1 MKKIIDDAFVV
12 FGMMFLVL
20 LVASYFTEVGE
31 LVHNGRTYLLVLFA
45 AIIVG
50 RYFRL
55 IVKAKKSS

>member
-1 MKKIIDDAFVV
+1 MKKIINEAFVI

-31 LVHNGRTYLLVLFA
+31 LVHNGRTYLLVLFV

-50 RYFRL
+50 RYLRL

>member
-20 LVASYFTEVGE
+20 IVASYFTEVGE
-31 LVHNGRTYLLVLFA
+31 LVHNGRTYLLVLFV

-50 RYFRL
+50 KYFRL